1 MKTKAKY
8 ITVDQALDLIQTGDK
23 IILGMAASEPQLF
36 VNRLHEVTKRGVTD
50 VLVTNCLPIN
60 QEAPYFADPKYNHA
74 FQLDSWFYSPGLRRH
89 HGSGQISFIPN
100 HLHLASEK
108 RLQHTKYNVFVGA
121 AAMPDEHG
129 YVSLSLSNVYE
140 KMACEQADTIILEVN
155 PNFPRTFGDLE
166 IHISEID
173 YLIKADYPVPEIGSN
188 ELTEKDRII
197 GNLIADMIED
207 GSTLQLGIGGIPN
220 AVAEALKDK
229 KDLGIHTEMFTS
241 GMMNLIE
248 AGAVTG
254 KKKNIYPGKHV
265 ACFAYGNKK
274 LYDYINN
281 NPSVLILNGNWVNDP
296 NVIGLNDKQVSINS
310 CLEIALDGQVA
321 SESFG
326 TSQFSGTGGQSDTA
340 IGAQISKGGK
350 SFIALYSTAM
360 VRNRETGEREEV
372 SKIVPI
378 LAPGAEISLSRNDVD
393 YVVTEYGVAALRG
406 TSIQER
412 AKLLIE
418 IAHPKFRE
426 DLTKQAIKYGLIAG

>member
-89 HGSGQISFIPN
+89 HGSGRISFIPN

-173 YLIKADYPVPEIGSN
+173 YLIKADYPVPEIGSI

-207 GSTLQLGIGGIPN
+207 GTTLQLGIGGLPN

-265 ACFAYGNKK
+265 ACFAYGNRK

-378 LAPGAEISLSRNDVD
+378 LAPGAAVSLSRNDVD

-418 IAHPKFRE
+418 IAHPKFRD